1 MSTENI
7 NFQDIWNKKSADIPN
22 IKEIRSKTENY
33 RKKQLVSTAVQM
45 SCLVL
50 SAVGIIFVWNIIDF
64 EMLTTRL
71 GIIIILAAM
80 GVYVYLYSRNINII
94 RKINPSTS
102 NQEYLSALKKLQ
114 QQQLYMQTKGISIYF
129 ILLSLG
135 FSVYFYEFVLRM
147 SLLGGI
153 LSYGLT
159 FFWMA
164 INWFFIRPRKIKKQ
178 NAKITAIISSL
189 ESLEKDFKA

>member
-7 NFQDIWNKKSADIPN
+7 NFQDIWNKKSAEIPN
-22 IKEIRSKTENY
+22 IKEIKSKTENY
-33 RKKQLVSTAVQM
+33 RKKQLFCTVVQM

-50 SAVGIIFVWNIIDF
+50 SAIGIIIVWNMIDF
-64 EMLTTRL
+64 EMITTRL
-71 GIIIILAAM
+71 GFIIILAAM
-80 GVYVYLYSRNINII
+80 GMYVYLYSRNINII
-94 RKINPSTS
+94 RKISPSAS

-114 QQQLYMQTKGISIYF
+114 QQQLYMQTRGISIYF

-135 FSVYFYEFVLRM
+135 FAVYFYEFVLRM

-164 INWFFIRPRKIKKQ
+164 INWFFIRPRQIIKQ
-178 NAKITAIISSL
+178 NAKISKVIDSL
-189 ESLEKDFKA
+189 ELIEKDLNN